1 MTTDLRGLN
10 KVTKKDPFPL
20 PRIDDMLERLRG
32 VQYMANLKLDL
43 KNAFFQI
50 LLRPEDREKTA
61 LVFDNALYQY
71 RVLPQG
77 LVHYPANLCRIIDEI
92 LRPYAAFAYP
102 YMDDVASVGQSFE
115 DLIRNCE

>member
-1 MTTDLRGLN
+1 MKPDGSYRMTTDLRGLN
-10 KVTKKDPFPL
+10 KVTKKDQFPL

-32 VQYMANLKLDL
+32 VKYMAKLDL

-50 LLRPEDREKTA
+50 LLRPEDREKTVF
-61 LVFDNALYQY
+61 VFDNALYQY

-77 LVHYPANLCRIIDEI
+77 LVHSPANLCRIMDEI

-102 YMDDVASVGQSFE
+102 
-115 DLIRNCE
+115 